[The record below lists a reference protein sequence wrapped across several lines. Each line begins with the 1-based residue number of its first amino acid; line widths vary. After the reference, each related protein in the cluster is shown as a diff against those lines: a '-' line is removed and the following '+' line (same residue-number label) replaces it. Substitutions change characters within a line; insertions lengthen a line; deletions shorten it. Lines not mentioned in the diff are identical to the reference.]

1 MIVISIIITNMLPTF
16 VCLGLSLVWVRVPI
30 IGSEHCLSLWV
41 TDSCCCCLT
50 DVTEEDC
57 NSMTVSGLTRVSSIE
72 AMMAEVRSRF
82 WSWNLVEIFRMNF
95 SRDLKADQLLRWLK
109 SNYFGERTQ
118 TLSLWQSWFD
128 QPKIFINVLVRNVPM
143 YICFAVIYA
152 KHKIAIKSRNA
163 IYLNPE
169 SIKQYI

>member
-1 MIVISIIITNMLPTF
+1 MIVLSIIITNILPSF
-16 VCLGLSLVWVRVPI
+16 VCLGGDL
-30 IGSEHCLSLWV
+30 
-41 TDSCCCCLT
+41 
-50 DVTEEDC
+50 
-57 NSMTVSGLTRVSSIE
+57 NSMAVSGLTGVSSIQ
-72 AMMAEVRSRF
+72 AMRAEVWSRF

-95 SRDLKADQLLRWLK
+95 SRDFKANQLARWLK

-118 TLSLWQSWFD
+118 TLSVLVSCAFGLAMFLKVS
-128 QPKIFINVLVRNVPM
+128 QPQFFLNVLVRNVLM

-152 KHKIAIKSRNA
+152 RHKIAIKSRNA